1 MTMTKNIGDRDRTI
15 RLIAGVLLIFWGIN
29 AANGMAFIGIY
40 LLATVYFRTDPIY
53 GFLGMNSRSS
63 SESGSER
70 QTDSG
75 TETKQVEQQRPVEE
89 RVKERVE

>member
-53 GFLGMNSRSS
+53 GFLGMNSRSR

-75 TETKQVEQQRPVEE
+75 TETKQVEQQPVEE